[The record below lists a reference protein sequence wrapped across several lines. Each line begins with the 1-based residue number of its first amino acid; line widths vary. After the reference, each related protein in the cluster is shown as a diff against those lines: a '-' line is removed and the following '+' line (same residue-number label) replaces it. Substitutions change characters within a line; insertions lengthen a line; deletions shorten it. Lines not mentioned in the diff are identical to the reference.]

1 MGVTILTSFITT
13 FMGSAL
19 NLSIPSIDAEFGAGS
34 QTVNWVV
41 TAYMLTCTGLAIPFG
56 YLADSGNRS
65 CILKIGIAI
74 FTAAS
79 VFAVIFDRIGMLI
92 LFRGLQG
99 VGAAM
104 IFSSNIPILVDSFT
118 EAQRGKVLG
127 YAACANYLGLSLGPV
142 LGGILNTNLGWRAI
156 FVSTAVVSGICFTG
170 ACLAIRTQTPAAQH
184 AAKRPTLQ
192 HYLKLCKQNPSFVR
206 SNIAALINYGANFS
220 VTYLLALY
228 LQLVQGYSA
237 QHAGLF
243 LIAQTAVM
251 AVLSPFT
258 GKLSDQWSPQGLSAI
273 GMGICA
279 GGLTIFLFCRNPL
292 PCGSCLAD
300 WSSAVSDLLSS
311 QHRIPMR

>member
-74 FTAAS
+74 FTVAS

-104 IFSSNIPILVDSFT
+104 IFSSNIPFGRQLYRGAAGQGTRIRSLCQLFRLIAGPCIGRHLEYKPWLESHFCQYCGCFRHLLYGRLSGNQNADS
-118 EAQRGKVLG
+118 GG
-127 YAACANYLGLSLGPV
+127 AACRKKTDL
-142 LGGILNTNLGWRAI
+142 
-156 FVSTAVVSGICFTG
+156 
-170 ACLAIRTQTPAAQH
+170 
-184 AAKRPTLQ
+184 
-192 HYLKLCKQNPSFVR
+192 
-206 SNIAALINYGANFS
+206 AALFEIVQAES
-220 VTYLLALY
+220 VLCPFEYSGTD
-228 LQLVQGYSA
+228 QLRGE
-237 QHAGLF
+237 F
-243 LIAQTAVM
+243 
-251 AVLSPFT
+251 
-258 GKLSDQWSPQGLSAI
+258 
-273 GMGICA
+273 
-279 GGLTIFLFCRNPL
+279 
-292 PCGSCLAD
+292 
-300 WSSAVSDLLSS
+300 
-311 QHRIPMR
+311 

>member
-184 AAKRPTLQ
+184 AAKDRP
-192 HYLKLCKQNPSFVR
+192 CS
-206 SNIAALINYGANFS
+206 
-220 VTYLLALY
+220 
-228 LQLVQGYSA
+228 
-237 QHAGLF
+237 
-243 LIAQTAVM
+243 
-251 AVLSPFT
+251 
-258 GKLSDQWSPQGLSAI
+258 
-273 GMGICA
+273 
-279 GGLTIFLFCRNPL
+279 TI
-292 PCGSCLAD
+292 
-300 WSSAVSDLLSS
+300 
-311 QHRIPMR
+311 